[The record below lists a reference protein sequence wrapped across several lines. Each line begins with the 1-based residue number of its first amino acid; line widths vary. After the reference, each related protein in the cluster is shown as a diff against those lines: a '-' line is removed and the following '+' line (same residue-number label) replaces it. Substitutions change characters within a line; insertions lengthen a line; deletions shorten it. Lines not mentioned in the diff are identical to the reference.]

1 MLETRYKSP
10 WRKVALNNAPT
21 VGELYAAAG
30 GSPVTVGFALG
41 SGALPSGCSIGGVIS
56 FCAVPWGASAVAAAR
71 ITRSGGRLM
80 AQLAKSSVGGGAVP
94 RGARTVAA
102 TPGSGRSG
110 SVTNPFQIASTATAP
125 NLLIMTGT
133 VSNRNSGVKIDGV
146 FYGGLATTLAMNYQ
160 ISVAAGAV
168 VSWEIV
174 GAMSRLDL
182 RFAAGGQLSALF
194 EWQPPTSEQRLP
206 AETTIQ
212 VSQRNAALAI
222 PALDVSMGLIYGNT
236 VPWWPAGEAYAQA
249 GIWMRRR
256 SWSDPSRR
264 MRFEAGPGTTAAV
277 AVAISSIDT
286 IHDAQGN
293 TDFTADEFLGD
304 DWEAYAIG
312 EPPAVDVTDFRIDAL
327 SSRAEGFF
335 FAVDELPVVVPP
347 VVPPVPPVVPPDGV
361 VVAPPASG
369 DYVWMG
375 RNGVGQWVLVR
386 EFACAD

>member
-80 AQLAKSSVGGGAVP
+80 AQVAKSA
-94 RGARTVAA
+94 
-102 TPGSGRSG
+102 
-110 SVTNPFQIASTATAP
+110 
-125 NLLIMTGT
+125 TGT
-133 VSNRNSGVKIDGV
+133 LRVLLPGEATITVS
-146 FYGGLATTLAMNYQ
+146 LA
-160 ISVAAGAV
+160 
-168 VSWEIV
+168 
-174 GAMSRLDL
+174 
-182 RFAAGGQLSALF
+182 
-194 EWQPPTSEQRLP
+194 
-206 AETTIQ
+206 
-212 VSQRNAALAI
+212 NARAAI
-222 PALDVSMGLIYGNT
+222 PLLDVANLFTYGNT

-264 MRFEAGPGTTAAV
+264 MRFEAGAGTTAAV